1 MMFRLYRNAEIYFKT
16 VNDNSVRRKVK
27 KLFKNFEKLLEEH
40 GTTIYRV
47 SADTG
52 IPQAT
57 LYEWKSGKY
66 TPKVDKLQK
75 IADYFKVPLET
86 LIKGGE
92 G

>member
-1 MMFRLYRNAEIYFKT
+1 M
-16 VNDNSVRRKVK
+16 
-27 KLFKNFEKLLEEH
+27 
-40 GTTIYRV
+40 
-47 SADTG
+47 
-52 IPQAT
+52 
-57 LYEWKSGKY
+57 YEWKSGKY